1 MKQSTL
7 VSSVIDYR
15 QPSIYCTKAYLSLDV
30 TLYAFLPLASIP
42 FGFVLPNCRNSLLP
56 LACYKIFHIE
66 SSSVYFSE
74 HQPLYGV
81 LVLLTAQ
88 VARITIYT
96 HT

>member
-15 QPSIYCTKAYLSLDV
+15 QPSSQLRINVIYCIKAYLSLDI
-30 TLYAFLPLASIP
+30 TLYSFLPLASIP
-42 FGFVLPNCRNSLLP
+42 FGFVLPNCRNSLLSF
-56 LACYKIFHIE
+56 ACNKILHIE

-81 LVLLTAQ
+81 LVLLMA
-88 VARITIYT
+88 
-96 HT
+96 